1 MILVRIHSN
10 LSQGFLRDVTI
21 LLPWTFE
28 EAQRSVTTHHHCFQD
43 RHRKIPID
51 DPFLREIADLG
62 AMVAAEFVAGT
73 VEDMK
78 MSLHG
83 GKKPQ
88 YGTTQRRL
96 A

>member
-1 MILVRIHSN
+1 
-10 LSQGFLRDVTI
+10 
-21 LLPWTFE
+21 
-28 EAQRSVTTHHHCFQD
+28 
-43 RHRKIPID
+43 
-51 DPFLREIADLG
+51 
-62 AMVAAEFVAGT
+62 MVAAEFVAGT